1 MKNIKFMNFNTCK
14 FVSLLL
20 ALTFILTNANF
31 IDISYASDGDVIYR
45 YIPSDESTHP
55 KLHFVDGNILNRDDS
70 LAVASDAKT
79 AVNGNPYRHVPDT
92 PTFKATSDGFVY
104 SSNGTF
110 PTVKNSSDKPMQGKQ
125 LYIFGGDDNHEGVYS
140 SSQVRTFKTKLKV
153 TSAPAEISLYML
165 RGPQNYNTDFIE
177 ANINLLANPI
187 TATYNNYKNN
197 AEGASGGTGGWVKI
211 VGTPSMPLGEWVELA
226 VVYEITTWDCL
237 SSLYINGILA
247 AKVYDSWGRFNSMN
261 YNGVV
266 PAFVINPNWSSGSN
280 FIASTIEMKDI
291 SITEG
296 RSVGRTLDFSLPSEF
311 TLPAQGEVFTIPLNG
326 VVKTDGVID
335 TGISVGYEV
344 LSDAQGVVLDTQNK
358 VLKIGYEAKDIGSVT
373 VKCSMPYPYTEIL
386 QTITFCEPDI
396 YILFK
401 DNSLEFTGSPN
412 SIVNLAIYKPKDTTN
427 VMTSLKEHFSKFDGS
442 GDDKCI
448 TTSFYLDADG
458 KYTYD
463 VSSLSAGAYKAFA
476 YADDINKEGSCAFKL
491 HLDHALTNSPD
502 ENIAHEDFPAL
513 LASQA
518 NIDLEVASDLSI
530 RQMALTDKAS
540 FYKLLNGSFS
550 EFKPAVLISEM
561 NASSSCEVSKI
572 SSVVAAMSD
581 NAYAIDLEVLL
592 ARNLNYSDVISK
604 SLEVYSD
611 GGVYGTAKYIEILRE
626 KSILEGIAEATHDL
640 DASIFLDKANIT
652 KYNNANSSQKEY
664 ISKAVGGTLYGSLAL
679 LEQAINDLSLPTG
692 ITPSSPSPSRPAVS
706 GNGNVGG
713 GNVIS
718 GGSVSANPPSTVP
731 PVDKTLFSDVARS
744 HWGYEAINYLAQR
757 NIINGY
763 GDKFSPEG
771 LITRAEFIKILV
783 CTFKP
788 EKTGECGFTDVD
800 KNSWYYEYVA
810 KAYVCGLVNGA
821 DGKFN
826 PDSNITRQDM
836 AVMVHR
842 FMKYSSLKLS
852 DSSHNFNDHESI
864 SDYAKSAIEVLAG
877 NGVIN
882 GTGDNNFNPLGTATR
897 AEASQLI
904 FNILSGG
911 YMQ

>member
-1 MKNIKFMNFNTCK
+1 MNNKSKRFNKHKLISFM
-14 FVSLLL
+14 LLFI
-20 ALTFILTNANF
+20 FILSHTLAV
-31 IDISYASDGDVIYR
+31 DISFAADGDVIYR
-45 YIPSDESTHP
+45 YNADDEATHP
-55 KLHFVDGNILNRDDS
+55 KLHFVDGNVLNRDDS
-70 LAVASDAKT
+70 LTDASDAKT

-104 SSNGTF
+104 SSDGTF
-110 PTVKNSSDKPMQGKQ
+110 PTVKNSSNSPMQGKQ
-125 LYIFGGDDNHEGVYS
+125 LYIFGGDDSHEGAYS
-140 SSQVRTFKTKLKV
+140 SKQVRTFKTEIKI
-153 TSAPAEISLYML
+153 TSAPAGISLYML
-165 RGPQNYNTDFIE
+165 RGPQNYNADFIE

-187 TATYNNYKNN
+187 TATYNNNKNN
-197 AEGASGGTGGWVKI
+197 AEGASGGSGGWVKI
-211 VGTPSMPLGEWVELA
+211 FGTPSMPLGEWVELA
-226 VVYEITTWDCL
+226 LVYEITTWDCL
-237 SSLYINGILA
+237 SSLYINGTLA

-266 PAFVINPNWSSGSN
+266 PALVINPNWSSGST
-280 FIASTIEMKDI
+280 FIASTIEMKSI

-296 RSVGRTLDFSLPSEF
+296 RSIGRTLEFSLPAEV
-311 TLPAQGEVFTIPLNG
+311 TLPAQGDVLTIPLNG
-326 VVKTDGVID
+326 VVKTDGISD
-335 TGISVGYEV
+335 TAVGVSYEI
-344 LSDAQGVVLDTQNK
+344 LSDAQGVVLDEESK
-358 VLKIGYEAKDIGSVT
+358 SLKISYEAKDTGSVT
-373 VKCSMPYPYTEIL
+373 VKCFMAYPHTEVL
-386 QTITFCEPDI
+386 QTIMFCEPDI
-396 YILFK
+396 YTMFK

-427 VMTSLKEHFSKFDGS
+427 VMTSLKEHFSKSDGS
-442 GDDKCI
+442 GADKCI
-448 TTSFYLDADG
+448 TTSFYLDAEG

-463 VSSLSAGAYKAFA
+463 VSSLPAGLYKAFA
-476 YADDINKEGSCAFKL
+476 YADDINKEGSCTFKL

-518 NIDLEVASDLSI
+518 NIDLEVASDLSS
-530 RQMALTDKAS
+530 RQVALTDKNS

-550 EFKPAVLISEM
+550 EFKVAVLISEM
-561 NASSSCEVSKI
+561 NASSSCEDSKI
-572 SSVVAAMSD
+572 SSVAAAMSD
-581 NAYAIDLEVLL
+581 NAYAADLKVLL
-592 ARNLNYSDVISK
+592 ARNLQYSDVINK
-604 SLEVYSD
+604 SLEAYSD

-640 DASIFLDKANIT
+640 DASIFLDKASIT
-652 KYNNANSSQKEY
+652 KYNNANSSQKEF
-664 ISKAVGGTLYGSLAL
+664 ISKTVGGTLYGSLAL
-679 LEQAINDLSLPTG
+679 LEQAINDLALPSET
-692 ITPSSPSPSRPAVS
+692 TPSSPSPSRPVVS

-718 GGSVSANPPSTVP
+718 GGSVSINPPSTVP

-783 CTFKP
+783 GTFKP
-788 EKTGECGFTDVD
+788 EKTGECGFTDVN

-810 KAYVCGLVNGA
+810 KAYVCGLVNGT

-826 PDSNITRQDM
+826 PDSHITRQDM
-836 AVMVHR
+836 AVMVYR
-842 FMKYSSLKLS
+842 FMKNSSLKLS
-852 DSSHNFNDHESI
+852 DSSHNFNDHEFI
-864 SDYAKSAIEVLAG
+864 SDYAKSAIEVLSG

-882 GTGDNNFNPLGTATR
+882 GTGDNKFNPLGTATR